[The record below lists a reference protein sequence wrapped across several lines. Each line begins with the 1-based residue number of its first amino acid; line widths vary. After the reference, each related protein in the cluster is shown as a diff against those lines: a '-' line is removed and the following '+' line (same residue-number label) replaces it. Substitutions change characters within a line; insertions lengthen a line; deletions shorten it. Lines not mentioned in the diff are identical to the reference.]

1 MRCLSRYT
9 LNIDFLQFSSL
20 GHQFCPSNSESVH
33 LSASLSNFGLFH
45 VSLYVCLSV
54 ELFVFLSAYMP
65 SCQPVSFLSIN
76 LPFYW
81 RLFPSVSPSI
91 TVELRYKKSLIHFK
105 ILCSSCREQQIKAQ
119 STNHA
124 NIQSINLSKHAR
136 HTYWPILAL
145 LGLNLPFHSSLTFAF
160 LFQINAFIYC
170 SVSSNLHQFCNI

>member
-1 MRCLSRYT
+1 MFYVTDHCLYIR
-9 LNIDFLQFSSL
+9 L
-20 GHQFCPSNSESVH
+20 CSVKTI
-33 LSASLSNFGLFH
+33 L
-45 VSLYVCLSV
+45 
-54 ELFVFLSAYMP
+54 FLSAPTY
-65 SCQPVSFLSIN
+65 LHR
-76 LPFYW
+76 
-81 RLFPSVSPSI
+81 RLFPSVSRSIDPSI
-91 TVELRYKKSLIHFK
+91 TIELRYKKSLIQFK

-145 LGLNLPFHSSLTFAF
+145 LGLKLPFHSSLTFPF